1 MKIISNSMNTRLAY
15 KGYSRIIALEVDMSF
30 DIEEDLSVD
39 GPEKW
44 KRVEF
49 INSIYEE
56 IKQKIKDK
64 NFETSG
70 NK

>member
-1 MKIISNSMNTRLAY
+1 MNTRFVY
-15 KGYSRIIALEVDMSF
+15 KGYSRIIAIEVDMSF

-39 GPEKW
+39 DPEKW

-56 IKQKIKDK
+56 IKQKIKGK